1 MATMTM
7 RLDDDEAA
15 VVRRYAEFSGVT
27 ISDFMRTAVMEKIE
41 DQQDLAAL
49 TQALEEDDGT
59 RISHEEVLS
68 ELGL

>member
-59 RISHEEVLS
+59 RVSHEEVLS

>member
-27 ISDFMRTAVMEKIE
+27 ISDFIRTAVMEKIE
-41 DQQDLAAL
+41 DQQDLATL
-49 TQALEEDDGT
+49 TQALAEDDGT
-59 RISHEEVLS
+59 RVSHEDVLA

>member
-27 ISDFMRTAVMEKIE
+27 ISDFIRTAVMEKIE

-59 RISHEEVLS
+59 RVSHEEVLS